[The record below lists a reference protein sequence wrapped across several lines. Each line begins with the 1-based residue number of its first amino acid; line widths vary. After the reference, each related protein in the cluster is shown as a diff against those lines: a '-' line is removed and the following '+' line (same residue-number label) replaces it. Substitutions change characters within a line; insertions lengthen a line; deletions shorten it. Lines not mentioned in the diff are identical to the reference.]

1 MKKSPFGIHS
11 AATIIL
17 LLGLSHFTHG
27 QESLIYQLP
36 PEAIIEVVDARQTPS
51 VYLSP
56 DNSFV
61 ALLERPGLKTI
72 EDLSR
77 EELRI
82 AGLRIDPATNGA
94 SRKSYQI
101 GISIMKI
108 DGTGLKKVTGLP
120 SNLKISGFT
129 WSNDGSKFAFT
140 NTTTNSIELWI
151 CDVSDLKAEKIADGL
166 NQVLVRGGRFSR
178 SGGFAWLSDNK
189 SIIFQVLDSERG
201 ARPKPSSIP
210 TGPVVQENMGKR
222 GAARTFQDL
231 LKNPG
236 DEMIFEYFASSK
248 LMKYDG
254 SGITQIGSSGIYSR
268 ISPSPDGLYFMVA
281 EVLKP
286 FSYVVPYYYFPTK
299 TSIWDGSGKELKVIY
314 DMPLRENLPRG
325 FDVVFPGPRSFGWRA
340 DKPAT
345 AYWVEALDEGNPKNE
360 VDFRDQVYTLDAPF
374 QGDPVDFIATKTR
387 FSNITWG
394 NENFAILYE
403 GMRKDR
409 LQIVSSFNP
418 SNPMA
423 SKKLM
428 MEYKTDDR
436 YGNPGRFYTSGNS
449 YGRRVLLFTNKSK
462 SLILRGQGSS
472 PEGDRPFIRKY
483 DIKSGETTELWRSE
497 APFYESVQEIID
509 IKKNLVIT
517 SRQSKELP
525 PNYYLRNLKT
535 GKITAITK
543 FKNPY
548 PSLAGVSKELV
559 KYKRA
564 DGIDLTFTLY
574 LPAGYN
580 VEKDGPLPTLLWAYP
595 REYEDAKVAG
605 QVSGSPYSFTRV
617 SAGSIL
623 SYVTQGYAILNNA
636 AFPIVGE
643 GDVKPNDGFVEQ
655 LVANAEAVINK
666 AAEMGVTDPER
677 VAVGGHSYGAF
688 MTANLL
694 THSRLFAAGI
704 AESGAYNRTL
714 TPFGFQ
720 SERRS
725 YWEAPE
731 LYYAMSPFMHAD
743 LVKDPMLLIHG
754 IADNNSGTFPI
765 QSQRYFSALKGHG
778 VTVRLVMLP
787 MESHGYAARES
798 LLHKHWETLEWLKKY
813 VKDKK

>member
-1 MKKSPFGIHS
+1 MKKSSFGFLS
-11 AATIIL
+11 VVTIIL
-17 LLGLSHFTHG
+17 LLWLPLLIQG
-27 QESLIYQLP
+27 QESLTYQLP
-36 PEAIIEVVDARQTPS
+36 PEAIVEVVDARQSPS
-51 VYLSP
+51 VSLSP

-61 ALLERPGLKTI
+61 AILERPGLKTI
-72 EDLSR
+72 ENLSR

-94 SRKSYQI
+94 SRRSYQI

-108 DGTGLKKVTGLP
+108 DGTELKKVNGLP
-120 SNLKISGFT
+120 SNLKISGFA

-140 NTTTNSIELWI
+140 NTTTNSIELWV
-151 CDVSDLKAEKIADGL
+151 CNVSDLKAKKITDGL
-166 NQVLVRGGRFSR
+166 NQVLVGGGRFSR
-178 SGGFAWLSDNK
+178 SGGFTWLSDNQ
-189 SIIFQVLDSERG
+189 SIIFQVLDSKRG
-201 ARPKPSSIP
+201 PRAKPPSTP
-210 TGPVVQENMGKR
+210 TGPVVQENRGKR

-236 DEMIFEYFASSK
+236 DKMIFEYFANSK
-248 LMKYDG
+248 VMKYDG
-254 SGITQIGSSGIYSR
+254 SELRQIGSSGIYSR
-268 ISPSPDGLYFMVA
+268 VLPSPDGLYFIVSELM
-281 EVLKP
+281 KP
-286 FSYVVPYYYFPTK
+286 FSYLVPYYYFPTK
-299 TSIWDGSGKELKVIY
+299 TSIWDVSGKELKILY

-345 AYWVEALDEGNPKNE
+345 AYWVEALDEGNPKKE
-360 VDFRDQVYTLDAPF
+360 VDFRDQFYTLDAPF
-374 QGDPVDFIATKTR
+374 QGDPVEFIATKTR

-394 NENFAILYE
+394 NEKLAILYE

-409 LQIVSSFNP
+409 SRIVSSFNP

-428 MEYKTDDR
+428 MEYKTDDK
-436 YGNPGRFYTSGNS
+436 YGNPGRFFTSRNS
-449 YGRRVLLFTNKSK
+449 YGRRVLHFTDRNK
-462 SLILRGQGSS
+462 SLILTGQGSS
-472 PEGDRPFIRKY
+472 PEGDRPFLRKY
-483 DIKSGETTELWRSE
+483 NIKSGETTELWRSE
-497 APFYESVQEIID
+497 APFYESVQDIID

-525 PNYYLRNLKT
+525 PNYYLRDLKS
-535 GKITAITK
+535 GKISAITK
-543 FKNPY
+543 FENPY
-548 PSLAGVSKELV
+548 PSLEGVSKELV

-564 DGIDLTFTLY
+564 DGIDLSFTLY
-574 LPAGYN
+574 LPAGYDK
-580 VEKDGPLPTLLWAYP
+580 EKDGPLPTVLWAYP
-595 REYEDAKVAG
+595 REYEDVKAAG
-605 QVSGSPYSFTRV
+605 QISGSPYSFTRV

-643 GDVKPNDGFVEQ
+643 GEVKPNDGFVEQ
-655 LVANAEAVINK
+655 LVANAEGAINK

-731 LYYAMSPFMHAD
+731 LYYTMSPFMHAD

-765 QSQRYFSALKGHG
+765 QSERYFSALKGHG
-778 VTVRLVMLP
+778 AIVRLVMLP

-798 LLHKHWETLEWLKKY
+798 LLHKHWETLQWLEKY
-813 VKDKK
+813 VKNKK

>member
-17 LLGLSHFTHG
+17 LLGLSHFTNG

-178 SGGFAWLSDNK
+178 GGGFAWLSDNQ
-189 SIIFQVLDSERG
+189 SIIFQVVDSERG

-281 EVLKP
+281 EVL
-286 FSYVVPYYYFPTK
+286 
-299 TSIWDGSGKELKVIY
+299 
-314 DMPLRENLPRG
+314 
-325 FDVVFPGPRSFGWRA
+325 
-340 DKPAT
+340 
-345 AYWVEALDEGNPKNE
+345 
-360 VDFRDQVYTLDAPF
+360 
-374 QGDPVDFIATKTR
+374 
-387 FSNITWG
+387 
-394 NENFAILYE
+394 
-403 GMRKDR
+403 
-409 LQIVSSFNP
+409 
-418 SNPMA
+418 
-423 SKKLM
+423 
-428 MEYKTDDR
+428 
-436 YGNPGRFYTSGNS
+436 
-449 YGRRVLLFTNKSK
+449 
-462 SLILRGQGSS
+462 
-472 PEGDRPFIRKY
+472 
-483 DIKSGETTELWRSE
+483 
-497 APFYESVQEIID
+497 
-509 IKKNLVIT
+509 
-517 SRQSKELP
+517 
-525 PNYYLRNLKT
+525 
-535 GKITAITK
+535 
-543 FKNPY
+543 
-548 PSLAGVSKELV
+548 
-559 KYKRA
+559 
-564 DGIDLTFTLY
+564 
-574 LPAGYN
+574 
-580 VEKDGPLPTLLWAYP
+580 
-595 REYEDAKVAG
+595 
-605 QVSGSPYSFTRV
+605 
-617 SAGSIL
+617 
-623 SYVTQGYAILNNA
+623 
-636 AFPIVGE
+636 
-643 GDVKPNDGFVEQ
+643 
-655 LVANAEAVINK
+655 
-666 AAEMGVTDPER
+666 
-677 VAVGGHSYGAF
+677 
-688 MTANLL
+688 
-694 THSRLFAAGI
+694 
-704 AESGAYNRTL
+704 
-714 TPFGFQ
+714 
-720 SERRS
+720 
-725 YWEAPE
+725 
-731 LYYAMSPFMHAD
+731 
-743 LVKDPMLLIHG
+743 
-754 IADNNSGTFPI
+754 
-765 QSQRYFSALKGHG
+765 
-778 VTVRLVMLP
+778 
-787 MESHGYAARES
+787 
-798 LLHKHWETLEWLKKY
+798 
-813 VKDKK
+813 